1 MDVAAILGSIEID
14 PFQEESK
21 RSIPGKLDQIEE
33 NFERQHFGETERT
46 TDPSAP

>member
-1 MDVAAILGSIEID
+1 MDVAAILGSVEID

-21 RSIPGKLDQIEE
+21 RSTPGKLVRSRKTY
-33 NFERQHFGETERT
+33 ERQHFGETERT